1 MDENAIVNET
11 CKYLEAQ
18 GFVISQRLST
28 IERGVDIV
36 ANDPSSGCTL
46 LVEAKGGTSSRE
58 GSARFGKAY
67 TQTQVFD
74 RVAKGVFTCFQL
86 RAKHPDR
93 SQYRVVLAVPDSRW
107 FCSYLEPVVPE
118 LKAAGIEAVFV
129 GHPMS
134 TFVP

>member
-1 MDENAIVNET
+1 MDENDVVNET
-11 CKYLEAQ
+11 CKYLEAH
-18 GFVISQRLST
+18 GFLVSQRLST

-36 ANDPSSGCTL
+36 AKDASGCTL

-93 SQYRVVLAVPDSRW
+93 SRYRVMLAVPDSRW
-107 FCSYLEPVVPE
+107 FRAYLEPVVTE
-118 LKAAGIEAVFV
+118 LNVAGIEALFV
-129 GHPMS
+129 GAS
-134 TFVP
+134 SV